1 MSASYKVL
9 APFVTLKVKDANG
22 QTVVQGYYADGV
34 VQNPI
39 EGDTLDKHV
48 RTGLIE
54 PVEDVEPE
62 SEPAPAPQ
70 VEKPAGNA
78 SQEVWAAYAVTQ
90 GASADE
96 VKDLKQTELR
106 ELYG

>member
-1 MSASYKVL
+1 MSASYKVI

-39 EGDTLDKHV
+39 EGESLDKHL

-62 SEPAPAPQ
+62 PEPTPAQ